1 MTGFKTPKGYLLT
14 GLAGFGLTALLV
26 YLAEMQISA
35 PNPSTLVYRQSQVFF
50 IAMLVFLVSAAF
62 FLAGAWGAVRR
73 RFSRKE

>member
-50 IAMLVFLVSAAF
+50 AMLVFLVSAAF